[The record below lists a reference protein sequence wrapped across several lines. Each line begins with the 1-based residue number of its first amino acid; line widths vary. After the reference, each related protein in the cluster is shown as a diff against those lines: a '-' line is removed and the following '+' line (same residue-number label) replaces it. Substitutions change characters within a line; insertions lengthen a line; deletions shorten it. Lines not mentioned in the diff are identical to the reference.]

1 MAILLVGILYLSFI
15 SSKILKSHWRMLS
28 GSCLVDPCDMY
39 RSTCAST
46 RTCSPSRASHAPS
59 ESERDGASDDELE
72 GAGSPR
78 VERRGG
84 GGGLSGCAEYADG
97 D

>member
-1 MAILLVGILYLSFI
+1 
-15 SSKILKSHWRMLS
+15 MLS
-28 GSCLVDPCDMY
+28 GSCLVDPWDMY

-59 ESERDGASDDELE
+59 ESERDGAFDDELE
-72 GAGSPR
+72 CTGSSR
-78 VERRGG
+78 VKHRGG
-84 GGGLSGCAEYADG
+84 GGGLSDCAECADG